1 MKKSLK
7 KYISEKI
14 SLFNIFC
21 AAAAGAA
28 VLFILAAMGFI
39 VVKGIPYIPEA
50 VKSGEV
56 KFAVLLSLKTSLIST
71 AICLAVGIPAAYAL
85 TRGKTFSGKFFN
97 NIVELPLSVPNIML
111 GLSLLLMFSSIP
123 GKALSAHGFK
133 VIFNVNG
140 IIIAHILVN
149 LPFVI
154 RMMRTAFMN
163 IDFRYELIA
172 GSLGAGSFK
181 TFILVTLPLAKNSVI
196 GAGVLAWSRALGEFG
211 ATLMLVGATRMKT
224 ETLPTSIYLNMATG
238 DTGPA
243 MACAMILLLIS
254 AVSLFITNKLN
265 KTPVERNEHMR
276 R

>member
-1 MKKSLK
+1 MVNKKHTK
-7 KYISEKI
+7 RRISVFYVF
-14 SLFNIFC
+14 S
-21 AAAAGAA
+21 AAAATA
-28 VLFILAAMGFI
+28 VTAFVLTAMGFI
-39 VVKGIPYIPEA
+39 VIKGVPYLPEA
-50 VKSGEV
+50 VKSDEV
-56 KFAVLLSLKTSLIST
+56 RFAVCLSLKTAIIST
-71 AICLAVGIPAAYAL
+71 AICLALGIPAAYAL
-85 TRGKTFSGKFFN
+85 TRKRFKLSKLCN
-97 NIVELPLSVPNIML
+97 MIIELPLSVPNIML

-123 GKALSAHGFK
+123 GKALSSHGFK

-149 LPFVI
+149 LPFII

-163 IDFRYELIA
+163 IDPRYEIIA
-172 GSLGAGSFK
+172 GSLGAGNLS
-181 TFILVTLPLAKNSVI
+181 TFMRITLPLTKNSII

-243 MACAMILLLIS
+243 MACAMILLFIS
-254 AVSLFITNKLN
+254 AVSLFITNRLN
-265 KTPVERNEHMR
+265 KKPGEYNEDMR

>member
-21 AAAAGAA
+21 AVAAGAA

-85 TRGKTFSGKFFN
+85 TRGKAFSGKFFN

-123 GKALSAHGFK
+123 GKALSANGFK

-224 ETLPTSIYLNMATG
+224 ETLPTSI
-238 DTGPA
+238 
-243 MACAMILLLIS
+243 
-254 AVSLFITNKLN
+254 
-265 KTPVERNEHMR
+265 
-276 R
+276 

>member
-1 MKKSLK
+1 MTDKKHK
-7 KYISEKI
+7 KRRISVFYVF
-14 SLFNIFC
+14 S
-21 AAAAGAA
+21 AAAATA
-28 VLFILAAMGFI
+28 VTAFVLIAMGFI
-39 VVKGIPYIPEA
+39 VVEGVPYLPEA
-50 VKSGEV
+50 VKSDEV
-56 KFAVLLSLKTSLIST
+56 RFAIGLSLKTAVIST

-85 TRGKTFSGKFFN
+85 TRSRFRLSKIYN
-97 NIVELPLSVPNIML
+97 MIIELPLSVPNIML
-111 GLSLLLMFSSIP
+111 GLSLLLMFSSVP

-149 LPFVI
+149 LPFII

-163 IDFRYELIA
+163 IDPRYEIIA
-172 GSLGAGSFK
+172 GSLGAGNFN
-181 TFILVTLPLAKNSVI
+181 TFMRITLPLAKNSII

-254 AVSLFITNKLN
+254 ALSLFITNRLN
-265 KTPVERNEHMR
+265 KTPGEYNENMR

>member
-1 MKKSLK
+1 MTDKKHK
-7 KYISEKI
+7 KRRISVFYVF
-14 SLFNIFC
+14 S
-21 AAAAGAA
+21 AAAATA
-28 VLFILAAMGFI
+28 VTAFVLIAMGFI
-39 VVKGIPYIPEA
+39 VVEGVPYLLEA
-50 VKSGEV
+50 VKSDEV
-56 KFAVLLSLKTSLIST
+56 RFAIGLSLKTAVIST

-85 TRGKTFSGKFFN
+85 TRSRFRLSKIYN
-97 NIVELPLSVPNIML
+97 MIIELPLSVPNIML
-111 GLSLLLMFSSIP
+111 GLSLLLMFSSVP

-149 LPFVI
+149 LPFII

-163 IDFRYELIA
+163 IDPRYEIIA
-172 GSLGAGSFK
+172 GSLGAGNFN
-181 TFILVTLPLAKNSVI
+181 TFMRITLPLAKNSII

-254 AVSLFITNKLN
+254 ALSLFITNRLN
-265 KTPVERNEHMR
+265 KAPGEYNEDMR